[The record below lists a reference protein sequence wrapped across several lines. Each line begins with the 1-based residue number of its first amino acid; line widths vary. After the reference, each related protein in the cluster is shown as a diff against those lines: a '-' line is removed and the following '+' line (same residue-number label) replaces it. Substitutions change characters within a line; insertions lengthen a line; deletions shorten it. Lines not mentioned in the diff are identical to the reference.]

1 MTSET
6 RHRES
11 GSDFSDVSRRDTR
24 VVFDVGGRCTLI
36 RAAVTCFAAVRCAR
50 TDDATNVL
58 VPSRQDILREVSL
71 ETIAAFV

>member
-24 VVFDVGGRCTLI
+24 VVFDVGGRCTLV
-36 RAAVTCFAAVRCAR
+36 RAVTCFAAVRCAR

-58 VPSRQDILREVSL
+58 VPSRQDILKDTE
-71 ETIAAFV
+71 IP